1 MEKNYKWVGWLF
13 KLLLAAVI
21 VILVLKYNLKVPLKK
36 TLGDYS
42 DQAVTQVTGG
52 NSGKG
57 QITETLE
64 NFEHFKDGELT
75 DLLGRLEAIS
85 KKRGRRVLGIL
96 HCHAPGNLE
105 SEQIATHLNRVAKNF
120 GPQVQI
126 YRADVVAYP
135 DLARSENITKLPKVI
150 MFIGNERVYS
160 FQGLLPFPQIN
171 DKVQE
176 LLLRIARMD
185 KNWRPEV
192 KGMQRVSDVLPPTKT
207 NLAKP

>member
-1 MEKNYKWVGWLF
+1 MEKERNYKWVGWLF
-13 KLLLAAVI
+13 NLLLAAVI
-21 VILVLKYNLKVPLKK
+21 VILVLKYNLKPPPKR
-36 TLGDYS
+36 TLAGD
-42 DQAVTQVTGG
+42 
-52 NSGKG
+52 NSGN
-57 QITETLE
+57 LE
-64 NFEHFKDGELT
+64 NLEHYKDGELT
-75 DLLGRLEAIS
+75 DLLGSLEAIS

-126 YRADVVAYP
+126 YRADIVASP
-135 DLARSENITKLPKVI
+135 DLARSENITQPPKVI